1 MAAIV
6 TDDGVT
12 LHAEEAGQGEPL
24 VFIHEFAGD
33 HRSWEPQV
41 RFFSAAYR
49 CVTYAA
55 RGYPPSDVPT
65 DPAAYSQARAVA
77 DAIAVLDGLG
87 IARAHVV
94 GLSMGGF
101 TALHLVLSHPD
112 RILSAVVAGAG
123 YGAQPER
130 ADAFRTESMLTAAAF
145 AAEGAAK
152 VAERYAVG
160 PARVQF
166 QNKNPRGWAEF
177 AAALAGHSD
186 LGSALTMRGVQAAR
200 PSLYALTD
208 ELAKVRIPV
217 LVLVGDEDDGCLEP
231 ALMLKRTIPTSG
243 LAVLPRTGHTANLEE
258 PDVFNRAVDRFLGR
272 RGPRRLAPPR
282 PALGLRLHH
291 GPALTGRVPLPAGEA
306 SRGGQHEIRA
316 PAGCGDQIA
325 ERRPGRGAGP
335 PHPSRRRLGVVA
347 ELLRDPPGAAQD
359 AERRDGR
366 VDGLPDLTRAR
377 YLGAL
382 QRRREQSVGRTGGDA
397 EVVLCW
403 RHREPPR
410 AGFSLTRACRKRTG
424 DPMVL
429 STIRS
434 RGVTPPGRG
443 TSPAAPSD
451 RPAPADSG
459 EVRFVG
465 DAVR

>member
-1 MAAIV
+1 MPAIV

-12 LHAEEAGQGEPL
+12 LHAEETGAGEPL

-41 RFFSAAYR
+41 RHFSAGYR

-65 DPAAYSQARAVA
+65 DLEAYSQARAVT

-87 IARAHVV
+87 IDRAHLV

-101 TALHLVLSHPD
+101 TALHLVLGYPD
-112 RILSAVVAGAG
+112 RVSSAVVAGAG

-130 ADAFRTESMLTAAAF
+130 ADAFRAESMITAAAF

-177 AAALAGHSD
+177 AAALAGHSS

-208 ELAKVRIPV
+208 ELAKVRTPG
-217 LVLVGDEDDGCLEP
+217 LVVTGDEDEGCLEP
-231 ALMLKRTIPTSG
+231 ALMLKRTIPTAG

-258 PDVFNRAVDRFLGR
+258 PDVFNQAVDKFL
-272 RGPRRLAPPR
+272 
-282 PALGLRLHH
+282 
-291 GPALTGRVPLPAGEA
+291 TTVT
-306 SRGGQHEIRA
+306 
-316 PAGCGDQIA
+316 
-325 ERRPGRGAGP
+325 RGAW
-335 PHPSRRRLGVVA
+335 H
-347 ELLRDPPGAAQD
+347 ERDP
-359 AERRDGR
+359 R
-366 VDGLPDLTRAR
+366 
-377 YLGAL
+377 
-382 QRRREQSVGRTGGDA
+382 SVSVSTTGM
-397 EVVLCW
+397 
-403 RHREPPR
+403 
-410 AGFSLTRACRKRTG
+410 S
-424 DPMVL
+424 
-429 STIRS
+429 
-434 RGVTPPGRG
+434 
-443 TSPAAPSD
+443 
-451 RPAPADSG
+451 
-459 EVRFVG
+459 
-465 DAVR
+465 